1 MTIFEFA
8 CVMATVAFVCVLIA
22 ASHSYG
28 ADRSGCEG
36 GGEIQRG
43 DRNRAGAAHPPCSQP
58 PPRFE
63 LERIIYP
70 DSRQT

>member
-28 ADRSGCEG
+28 ADRIFADQLGDCHDQGRHSCEVQV
-36 GGEIQRG
+36 IL
-43 DRNRAGAAHPPCSQP
+43 S
-58 PPRFE
+58 
-63 LERIIYP
+63 
-70 DSRQT
+70 

>member
-28 ADRSGCEG
+28 ADR
-36 GGEIQRG
+36 I
-43 DRNRAGAAHPPCSQP
+43 DR
-58 PPRFE
+58 
-63 LERIIYP
+63 
-70 DSRQT
+70 